1 MILLMMFFPVP
12 VCRGVLILKSS
23 IDINK
28 TPDFECTSFRLF
40 FFNCKICEKLL
51 PTKAK
56 KRLIHSAIF
65 IIFLKS
71 SVTEV
76 WETVWLHLVFL
87 SLWLCCATLSS
98 VDLPWEK
105 KYVALVRAKQSI
117 RWETDVVQL
126 WPGSELD
133 FSCC

>member
-65 IIFLKS
+65 IFFFKVISHWGVRDSVITFGIFEPLI
-71 SVTEV
+71 V
-76 WETVWLHLVFL
+76 
-87 SLWLCCATLSS
+87 LCNSFICWFALR
-98 VDLPWEK
+98 K
-105 KYVALVRAKQSI
+105 KNMLLLFGQSI

>member
-1 MILLMMFFPVP
+1 MILLMMFFPVS

-105 KYVALVRAKQSI
+105 KICCSCSGKAKHKMRDWCCSALT
-117 RWETDVVQL
+117 WEWTGL
-126 WPGSELD
+126 
-133 FSCC
+133 

>member
-40 FFNCKICEKLL
+40 FLIAKFVKNCFQQKQKSVSFIVQFLL
-51 PTKAK
+51 
-56 KRLIHSAIF
+56 F
-65 IIFLKS
+65 FLKS

-105 KYVALVRAKQSI
+105 KICCSCSGKAKHKMRDWCCSALT
-117 RWETDVVQL
+117 WEWTGL
-126 WPGSELD
+126 
-133 FSCC
+133 